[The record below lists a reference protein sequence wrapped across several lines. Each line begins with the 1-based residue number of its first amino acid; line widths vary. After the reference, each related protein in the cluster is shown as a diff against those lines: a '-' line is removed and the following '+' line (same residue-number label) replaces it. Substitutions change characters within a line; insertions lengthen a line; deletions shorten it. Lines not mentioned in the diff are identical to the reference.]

1 MSDDYSPGEPDYSPP
16 LELEATT
23 EDTRTPEAGTAVE
36 GLTVTEAASAYGL
49 SVITVRRLVTSGK
62 LAGAAKVSG
71 PKGSA
76 WRIPPEAL
84 ENLGYRPQGT
94 RAAAAVAAARANLEV
109 EEMRRQVVE
118 LMASLDLERTRREA
132 AETRATDL
140 EANLADLRTAIEIA
154 ETALAKLPAAIEA
167 PKRRR
172 FFRKGRSA

>member
-1 MSDDYSPGEPDYSPP
+1 MSDDYSPGQADYSPP

-84 ENLGYRPQGT
+84 EKLGYRPGGT
-94 RAAAAVAAARANLEV
+94 RAAAVVAAARAHLEA
-109 EEMRRQVVE
+109 EEMNRHVAE
-118 LMASLDLERTRREA
+118 LLASLELERTRRES
-132 AETRATDL
+132 AEKRATDL
-140 EANLADLRTAIEIA
+140 EANLADLR
-154 ETALAKLPAAIEA
+154 TALAKLPAAIEA

-172 FFRKGRSA
+172 FLRKGRSA

>member
-1 MSDDYSPGEPDYSPP
+1 MSDDYSPGEADYSPP

-49 SVITVRRLVTSGK
+49 SVITVRRLLTSGK

-84 ENLGYRPQGT
+84 EKLGYRPGGT
-94 RAAAAVAAARANLEV
+94 RAAAVVAAARAHLEV
-109 EEMRRQVVE
+109 EEMNRHVAE
-118 LMASLDLERTRREA
+118 LLASLELERVKREA
-132 AETRATDL
+132 AERENRL
-140 EANLADLRTAIEIA
+140 LSESLEKSEANLAAALQRIPLPIEGP
-154 ETALAKLPAAIEA
+154 K
-167 PKRRR
+167 KRRR
-172 FFRKGRSA
+172 FFRKGRGA